1 MREIEPSVP
10 ELLDSARIS
19 CFTNTTLNPTMWA
32 HYAHSRTGICIE
44 FDEDKIKELED
55 TYIFDVKYL
64 DLPPTVDTAVLTLVA
79 DQVDYNNH
87 ALYEGHTDGYE
98 TLYEQAF
105 EEGRSVLWEIYNGI
119 LATKSQ
125 GWSYEQEKRLIYI
138 SSFPKEEQL
147 AKNDKSGINIP
158 LPEGCIKSVILGEK
172 TVHN

>member
-1 MREIEPSVP
+1 M
-10 ELLDSARIS
+10 
-19 CFTNTTLNPTMWA
+19 
-32 HYAHSRTGICIE
+32 
-44 FDEDKIKELED
+44 
-55 TYIFDVKYL
+55 
-64 DLPPTVDTAVLTLVA
+64 LTLVA

-147 AKNDKSGINIP
+147 AKMIN
-158 LPEGCIKSVILGEK
+158 LA
-172 TVHN
+172 